1 MSVLEHVVKY
11 SACVTEE
18 ECHFGIGFWVNK
30 DSAKRSFEIV
40 SSLKHVL
47 HFPLRKFWLLLEGD
61 TLLTF
66 YPMIVYR
73 VLQTDAPL
81 SN

>member
-1 MSVLEHVVKY
+1 MP
-11 SACVTEE
+11 
-18 ECHFGIGFWVNK
+18 FWDWFWVNNEGN

-47 HFPLRKFWLLLEGD
+47 HFPLRKFWFLVEGD

-73 VLQTDAPL
+73 VLQT
-81 SN
+81 SVVTREGIMHK